1 VKPAVRRSAVC
12 YLEDQW
18 ELSERR
24 ACGLAQVCRATVRY
38 QAHGLEDESVRQRLR
53 ELAALRK
60 RFGYRRLGVLL
71 RREGMQVNHKRVYR
85 LYREEG
91 LSLRRRKRKHLT
103 SEGRGPGEA
112 AASPNEVWS
121 LDFVSD
127 ATALGRR
134 LKLLTVVDT
143 YTRESLA
150 IEIDT
155 SISGERVARVLDRVI
170 AARGAQP
177 EEIVMDNGPEMTSRA
192 LDQWAYE
199 RGVRLRFI
207 APGKP
212 VQNCYI
218 ESFNGRLRD
227 ECLNQHWFWSLG
239 DARQIVED
247 WRLDYNRA
255 RPHSALGGLT
265 PEEYRLGIARPQTG
279 WKAPDLLSPKMV

>member
-1 VKPAVRRSAVC
+1 M
-12 YLEDQW
+12 
-18 ELSERR
+18 SERH
-24 ACGLAQVCRATVRY
+24 ACGLMDVCRATVRY
-38 QAHGLEDESVRQRLR
+38 QARSREDGAVRQRLV

-60 RFGYRRLGVLL
+60 RFGYRRLGLL
-71 RREGMQVNHKRVYR
+71 LGREGLIVNHKRVYR
-85 LYREEG
+85 LYREESLG
-91 LSLRRRKRKHLT
+91 LRRRKRKRLT
-103 SEGRGPGEA
+103 SEGRGRGEL
-112 AASPNEVWS
+112 ASGPDQVWS
-121 LDFVSD
+121 LDFMSD
-127 ATALGRR
+127 ALAPGRR

-150 IEIDT
+150 IEVDT
-155 SISGERVARVLDRVI
+155 SISGERMARVLDHII
-170 AARGAQP
+170 AERGAGP

-227 ECLNQHWFWSLG
+227 ECLNQHWFRNLA
-239 DARQIVED
+239 DARQIVAA
-247 WRLDYNRA
+247 WRLDYNRV

-265 PEEYRLGIARPQTG
+265 PEEYRHRLMITG
-279 WKAPDLLSPKMV
+279 SAICEQAPVRLS

>member
-1 VKPAVRRSAVC
+1 MVH
-12 YLEDQW
+12 YLGEEW
-18 ELSERR
+18 AMSERR

-38 QAHGLEDESVRQRLR
+38 QARQRDEGDVRQRLR

-60 RFGYRRLGVLL
+60 RFGYRRLGLLL
-71 RREGMQVNHKRVYR
+71 RREGVIVNHKRVYR

-91 LSLRRRKRKHLT
+91 LSLRRRKRKRLT
-103 SEGRGPGEA
+103 SEGRGPGEL
-112 AASPNEVWS
+112 ASRPNEVWS

-127 ATALGRR
+127 ATAPGRR

-143 YTRESLA
+143 FTRESLA
-150 IEIDT
+150 VEVDT

-170 AARGAQP
+170 GERGAQP
-177 EEIVMDNGPEMTSRA
+177 QEVVLDNGPEMTSRA

-199 RGVRLRFI
+199 RGIRLRFI

-212 VQNCYI
+212 VQNAYI

-227 ECLNQHWFWSLG
+227 ECLNLHWFRSVA
-239 DARQIVED
+239 DARQIVEA

-265 PEEYRLGIARPQTG
+265 PEEYCSGLTATSAV
-279 WKAPDLLSPKMV
+279 WKAPDAFTSSLV

>member
-1 VKPAVRRSAVC
+1 MVH
-12 YLEDQW
+12 YLGEEWQV
-18 ELSERR
+18 SERR
-24 ACGLAQVCRATVRY
+24 ACGLVQVCRATVRY
-38 QAHGLEDESVRQRLR
+38 EAHGLEDESVRQRLR

-60 RFGYRRLGVLL
+60 RFGYRRLGLLL
-71 RREGMQVNHKRVYR
+71 RREGVVVNHKRVYR

-91 LSLRRRKRKHLT
+91 LSLRRRKRKRLT

-112 AASPNEVWS
+112 ATRANQVWS

-127 ATALGRR
+127 STATSRR

-143 YTRESLA
+143 YTRESLVV
-150 IEIDT
+150 EVDT
-155 SISGERVARVLDRVI
+155 SISGERMARVLDRVI
-170 AARGAQP
+170 AIRGAQP

-227 ECLNQHWFWSLG
+227 ECLNQHWFRNVA
-239 DARQIVED
+239 DARQIVEE

-255 RPHSALGGLT
+255 RPHSSLGGLT
-265 PEEYRLGIARPQTG
+265 PEEYRLRTTRSGAGVHSPG
-279 WKAPDLLSPKMV
+279 LLSQSLV

>member
-1 VKPAVRRSAVC
+1 M
-12 YLEDQW
+12 
-18 ELSERR
+18 SERR
-24 ACGLAQVCRATVRY
+24 ACGLALVCRATVRY
-38 QAHGLEDESVRQRLR
+38 QAHAGDDESVRVRLR

-71 RREGMQVNHKRVYR
+71 RREGVLVNHKRVYR

-91 LSLRRRKRKHLT
+91 LSLRRRKRKRLT
-103 SEGRGPGEA
+103 SEGRGPGEVA
-112 AASPNEVWS
+112 ARANEVWS

-127 ATALGRR
+127 ATATSRR

-150 IEIDT
+150 IEVDT
-155 SISGERVARVLDRVI
+155 SIGGERLARVLDRVI
-170 AARGAQP
+170 GERGGQP
-177 EEIVMDNGPEMTSRA
+177 LEIVMDNGPEMTSRA

-199 RGVRLRFI
+199 RGIRLHFI

-227 ECLNQHWFWSLG
+227 ECLNQHWFRSIA
-239 DARQIVED
+239 DARQIVEE
-247 WRLDYNRA
+247 WRLDYNRS

-265 PEEYRLGIARPQTG
+265 PEEYRLGITRPEAR
-279 WKAPDLLSPKMV
+279 WKAPALLSQ

>member
-1 VKPAVRRSAVC
+1 VVH
-12 YLEDQW
+12 YLGEEW
-18 ELSERR
+18 SMSERR
-24 ACGLAQVCRATVRY
+24 ACGLADVCRATVRY
-38 QAHGLEDESVRQRLR
+38 QAHGQEDESVRQRLR

-71 RREGMQVNHKRVYR
+71 RREGLLVNHKRVYR

-91 LSLRRRKRKHLT
+91 LSLRRRKRKRLT
-103 SEGRGPGEA
+103 SEGRGPGDV
-112 AASPNEVWS
+112 ASGPDEVWS

-127 ATALGRR
+127 CTAQSRR

-143 YTRESLA
+143 FTRESLA
-150 IEIDT
+150 IEVDT

-170 AARGAQP
+170 GERGAQP
-177 EEIVMDNGPEMTSRA
+177 DEIVMDNGPELTSRA

-212 VQNCYI
+212 VQNCFI

-227 ECLNQHWFWSLG
+227 ECLNQHWFWSLA
-239 DARQIVED
+239 DARQIVEE

-265 PEEYRLGIARPQTG
+265 PEEYRLGTTG
-279 WKAPDLLSPKMV
+279 TGTGVQSPGLLSPFLV

>member
-1 VKPAVRRSAVC
+1 MRRSVVH
-12 YLEDQW
+12 YLQGEW
-18 ELSERR
+18 SLSERR
-24 ACGLAQVCRATVRY
+24 GCGLAQVCRATVRY
-38 QAHGLEDESVRQRLR
+38 QGHGRDDAAVRARLR

-60 RFGYRRLGVLL
+60 RFGYRRLGLLL
-71 RREGMQVNHKRVYR
+71 RREGVLVNDKKVYR
-85 LYREEG
+85 LYREEE
-91 LSLRRRKRKHLT
+91 LSLGRRKRKRLT
-103 SEGRGPGEA
+103 SEGRGPGELA
-112 AASPNEVWS
+112 TRPDEVWS

-127 ATALGRR
+127 ALAPGRR

-150 IEIDT
+150 IEVDT

-170 AARGAQP
+170 AERGAQP
-177 EEIVMDNGPEMTSRA
+177 QEIVMDNGPELTGRA

-227 ECLNQHWFWSLG
+227 ECLNQHWFRSLG
-239 DARQIVED
+239 DARGIVEE
-247 WRLDYNRA
+247 WRLDYNQA

-265 PEEYRLGIARPQTG
+265 PEEYRLGITLRAG
-279 WKAPDLLSPKMV
+279 EWKPLTPLSE

>member
-1 VKPAVRRSAVC
+1 VVH
-12 YLEDQW
+12 YLGEEW
-18 ELSERR
+18 AMSERH
-24 ACGLAQVCRATVRY
+24 ACGLADICRATVRY
-38 QAHGLEDESVRQRLR
+38 RPHGSEDGAVRARLL

-60 RFGYRRLGVLL
+60 RFGYRRLGLLL
-71 RREGMQVNHKRVYR
+71 RREGMVVNHKRVYR

-91 LSLRRRKRKHLT
+91 LSLRRRKRKRLT
-103 SEGRGPGEA
+103 SEGRGPGEPA
-112 AASPNEVWS
+112 LGPDQVWS
-121 LDFVSD
+121 LDFMSD
-127 ATALGRR
+127 ALAPGRR

-150 IEIDT
+150 IEVDT

-170 AARGAQP
+170 AERGTQP

-227 ECLNQHWFWSLG
+227 ECLNQHWFRSLG
-239 DARQIVED
+239 DARQIVEE
-247 WRLDYNRA
+247 WRLDYNQV
-255 RPHSALGGLT
+255 RPHSALGGLS
-265 PEEYRLGIARPQTG
+265 PETYRLAIKGSGVGVQGPGR
-279 WKAPDLLSPKMV
+279 LS

>member
-1 VKPAVRRSAVC
+1 VVH
-12 YLEDQW
+12 YLGEEW
-18 ELSERR
+18 AMSERR
-24 ACGLAQVCRATVRY
+24 ACGLADVCRATVRY
-38 QAHGLEDESVRQRLR
+38 QPRRAEDESVRQRLR

-71 RREGMQVNHKRVYR
+71 RREGVVVNHKRVYR

-91 LSLRRRKRKHLT
+91 LSLRRRKRKRLT
-103 SEGRGPGEA
+103 SEGRGPGELA
-112 AASPNEVWS
+112 NGPDEVWS

-127 ATALGRR
+127 CTAQSRR
-134 LKLLTVVDT
+134 LKLLTIVDT
-143 YTRESLA
+143 FTRESLA
-150 IEIDT
+150 IEVDT

-170 AARGAQP
+170 GERGAQP
-177 EEIVMDNGPEMTSRA
+177 DEIVMDNGPEMTSRA

-212 VQNCYI
+212 VQNCFI

-227 ECLNQHWFWSLG
+227 ECLNQHWFWSLT
-239 DARQIVED
+239 DARQIIET

-265 PEEYRLGIARPQTG
+265 PEEYRLGTTTTRVGVQSPG
-279 WKAPDLLSPKMV
+279 LLSQSLV